1 MGVKMI
7 EYPIKFTSKACA
19 ISGIFN
25 TWKVQ
30 SLKNEA
36 ICAVP
41 NEFGG
46 PGGGFS
52 PEDFFAQAL
61 MNCFLAT
68 FKVYAEGSKII
79 YSEVE
84 VSSELTVDKNESG
97 QPIMFHFIIH
107 ILIKDGQRPDRIEQ
121 IVLKSLRSGFILNSV
136 KTKIEHTLKI
146 EEKAS

>member
-1 MGVKMI
+1 MI
-7 EYPIKFTSKACA
+7 EYPIKFSSTASAL
-19 ISGIFN
+19 SGVSSI
-25 TWKVQ
+25 WKVE
-30 SLKNEA
+30 SLNNNA

-41 NEFGG
+41 IEFGG

-79 YSEVE
+79 YSEIE

-97 QPIMFHFIIH
+97 QPIMSHFMMNIYIR
-107 ILIKDGQRPDRIEQ
+107 DAERADRIEQ
-121 IVLKSLRSGFILNSV
+121 IVLKALRSGFILNSV
-136 KTKIEHTLKI
+136 KTKIEHSIKI
-146 EEKAS
+146 QEKSF